1 MNLTHRLG
9 LLVCASIYISLAP
22 ITQGGELVTNGNFE
36 AGNTGFTSMYS
47 FGNNSPAGSYT
58 IGNNPSLAPGA
69 FADWASFGDHTTGS
83 GLMMIVNGGTVST
96 VPFWSE
102 TVLTIPGQTYSY
114 SFFAATINTT
124 SSSPASLQL
133 EINGVAVGAPL
144 VLPTTG
150 GTYVQASGTYV
161 ATSGSATLTLVDLNT
176 AVALN
181 DFVVDDISFS
191 GTAPSLEL
199 DGSGTLVFPN
209 NKTATFNIF
218 DVETGLRKNGFH
230 EGTFGYNDVA
240 NHELFSTSQIT
251 GVTFTS
257 DGTGA
262 TFTGMAKDGINRNR
276 NVTFTVTVLANQD
289 QDGADTLTINVS
301 DGYSATGECLSGG
314 IFIAPNP

>member
-1 MNLTHRLG
+1 MNVTRRLG
-9 LLVCASIYISLAP
+9 LLLCISIYISLAL
-22 ITQGGELVTNGNFE
+22 IAHAGELLTNGNFE

-47 FGNNSPAGSYT
+47 FGNNSTTASYT
-58 IGNNPSLAPGA
+58 IGNNPATAPGA

-83 GLMMIVNGGTVST
+83 GLMMIVNGGTNSA

-102 TVLTIPGQTYSY
+102 TVLVIPGQTYSY

-133 EINGVAVGAPL
+133 EINGVAVGSPL

-150 GTYVQASGTYV
+150 GTYVEASGTYV
-161 ATSGSATLTLVDLNT
+161 ATSDSVTLTLIDENT
-176 AVALN
+176 AVGLN

-191 GTAPSLEL
+191 GTGPSLEL
-199 DGSGTLVFPN
+199 DGSGTLIFSN
-209 NKTATFNIF
+209 LKTATFNIL

-240 NHELFSTSQIT
+240 NHEFFSTSQIT
-251 GVTFTS
+251 SVTFTS

-289 QDGADTLTINVS
+289 RDGSDTLTINVS